1 MGTRLSMVILG
12 SPTWLVIVVCTLLV
26 AGVSMLGLL
35 AVRRRVSPRRM
46 KLHHDVAG
54 FIFSTLG
61 VIYAVLL
68 AFVVLIVWQE
78 LNDAQTNTNREAA
91 VALSIDRTIGIVPD
105 AVQAAK
111 ADASFHH
118 YVSAVVDC
126 EFPRMAEFAS
136 CPESTAALIQ
146 FWHVVADL
154 NPQTMEAQNVQAAL
168 LSQLTE
174 MQQLRRVRQAAIG
187 DEIPAPIWAG
197 VLLGGLVTIGFS
209 FFFGSENLRAQM
221 VMTACLGAMVGLVIA
236 IIILLE
242 HPFAGEIAV
251 QAEGFRHILSSHPG

>member
-1 MGTRLSMVILG
+1 MGTWLSMVVLG
-12 SPTWLVIVVCTLLV
+12 LPTWLVIVVCTMLV
-26 AGVSMLGLL
+26 AALSVLGLL
-35 AVRRRVSPRRM
+35 VVRRRVSPRRM

-78 LNDAQTNTNREAA
+78 LNDAQTNTNRESA
-91 VALSIDRTIGIVPD
+91 VALSIDRTIGIIPD
-105 AVQAAK
+105 PAQAAT

-118 YVSAVVDC
+118 YVSLVIDC
-126 EFPRMAEFAS
+126 EFPNMARFVS
-136 CPESTAALIQ
+136 CPESTSALIQ
-146 FWHVVADL
+146 FWHVVAGL

-174 MQQLRRVRQAAIG
+174 MQQLRRIRQAAIG
-187 DEIPAPIWAG
+187 DEVPAPIWAG
-197 VLLGGLVTIGFS
+197 VLVGGLVTIGFS
-209 FFFGSENLRAQM
+209 FFFGSENQRAQV

-236 IIILLE
+236 IIIVLE
-242 HPFAGEIAV
+242 HPFAGGIAV
-251 QAEGFRHILSSHPG
+251 QADGFRHILSLHPG